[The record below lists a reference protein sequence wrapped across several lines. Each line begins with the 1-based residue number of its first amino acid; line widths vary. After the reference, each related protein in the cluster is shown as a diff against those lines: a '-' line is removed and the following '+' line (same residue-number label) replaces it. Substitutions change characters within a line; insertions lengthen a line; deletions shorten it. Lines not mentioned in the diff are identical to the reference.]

1 MPVVKL
7 NARSITTLPAIG
19 GVRTD
24 YRDEL
29 LPGFFLRVTPQGTRT
44 FGIVYT
50 TREGRLRRCTLGPV
64 GPLGLSDARARAR
77 RLRGAV
83 AQGEDPHGDRMIA
96 RRQPRT
102 AATVATLVEAF
113 LSSKEAMAWRPK
125 TRQEFERILR
135 IEVIPALG
143 RLKPDEVKRGEVR
156 ALVDR
161 LSDRAPIMANRVF
174 EVTRRLYTW
183 AIGKDLVERSPCVGL
198 SKPGAEIQRDRV
210 LSEDEIRAIWSA
222 CDAEPGIIADAFR
235 LMLVTAQR
243 RGEVLSM
250 RWQDV
255 NGAWWTIPAEVA
267 KNGRSHRVPLSPQA
281 LAILERR
288 RESANG
294 PWVFPSPTT
303 DHAIENPQKAAERL
317 RERSRVADLRL
328 HDFRRTAA
336 SLMTGMGISRLT
348 VKKILNHAERDV
360 TAIYDRHSYDPEKRA
375 ALEAWGRRLEQI
387 VNLDSREVPRTQAA
401 SREAAG
407 RGAAVQ

>member
-7 NARSITTLPAIG
+7 NARNITTLPAIG

-29 LPGFFLRVTPQGTRT
+29 LPGIFLRVTPQGTRS

-50 TREGRLRRCTLGPV
+50 TRDGRLRRCTLGPV
-64 GPLGLSDARARAR
+64 GPLGLSDARAQAK

-102 AATVATLVEAF
+102 AATVASLVEAF

-135 IEVIPALG
+135 VEVVPALG
-143 RLKPDEVKRGEVR
+143 HLKPDEVKRGEVR

-183 AIGKDLVERSPCVGL
+183 AIGKDLVETSPCLGL
-198 SKPGAEIQRDRV
+198 SKPGVETQRDRV
-210 LSEDEIRAIWSA
+210 LSEDEIRAVWSA

-255 NGAWWTIPAEVA
+255 DGVWWTIPAEVS

-288 RESANG
+288 REHAEG

-303 DHAIENPQKAAERL
+303 DRPIENPQKATERL
-317 RERSRVADLRL
+317 RARSNVPDLRL

-360 TAIYDRHSYDPEKRA
+360 TAIYDRHSYDPEKQR
-375 ALEAWGRRLEQI
+375 ALEAWGRRLEAI
-387 VNLDSREVPRTQAA
+387 VGGVAQTARVVGLRGPTAA
-401 SREAAG
+401 KGMRAT
-407 RGAAVQ
+407 

>member
-7 NARSITTLPAIG
+7 NARSITTLKAVG

-29 LPGFFLRVTPQGTRT
+29 LPGFFLRVTPHGTRT

-50 TREGRLRRCTLGPV
+50 TRDGRLRRCTLGPV
-64 GPLGLSDARARAR
+64 GPVGLAEARARAK

-83 AQGEDPHGDRMIA
+83 AQGDDPHGDQMKA
-96 RRQPRT
+96 RRQRLT
-102 AATVATLVEAF
+102 AATVEDLVEAF
-113 LSSKEAMAWRPK
+113 LASKEALAWRPK
-125 TRQEFERILR
+125 TRQEFARILR
-135 IEVIPALG
+135 VELVPALG
-143 RLKPDEVKRGEVR
+143 HLKPEEVKRGEIR

-161 LSDRAPIMANRVF
+161 LSDRAPVMANRVF

-183 AIGKDLVERSPCVGL
+183 AIGKDLVETSPCVGL
-198 SKPGAEIQRDRV
+198 SKPSPETQRDRV
-210 LSEDEIRAIWSA
+210 LTEEEIRAVWA
-222 CDAEPGIIADAFR
+222 GCDAEPGIIADAFR

-255 NGAWWTIPAEVA
+255 DGSWWTIPAELA
-267 KNGRSHRVPLSPQA
+267 KNGLAHRVPLSRQA
-281 LAILERR
+281 LAILERLR
-288 RESANG
+288 KRANG

-303 DHAIENPQKAAERL
+303 ARPIENPQKAAERL
-317 RERSRVADLRL
+317 RERSKVADLRL
-328 HDFRRTAA
+328 HDLRRTAA

-360 TAIYDRHSYDPEKRA
+360 TAVYDRHSYDPEKRT
-375 ALEAWGRRLEQI
+375 ALDAWGRRLDAI
-387 VNLDSREVPRTQAA
+387 VSGINGRENIVALRRRA
-401 SREAAG
+401 R
-407 RGAAVQ
+407 

>member
-7 NARSITTLPAIG
+7 NARNITTLKAVG

-29 LPGFFLRVTPQGTRT
+29 LPGFFLRVTPHGTRT

-64 GPLGLSDARARAR
+64 GPVGLAEARARAK

-83 AQGEDPHGDRMIA
+83 AQGDDPHGDQMKA
-96 RRQPRT
+96 RRQRLT
-102 AATVATLVEAF
+102 AATVEDLVEAF
-113 LSSKEAMAWRPK
+113 LASKEALAWRPK
-125 TRQEFERILR
+125 TRQEFARILR
-135 IEVIPALG
+135 AEVAPALG
-143 RLKPDEVKRGEVR
+143 HLKPEEVKRGEIR

-161 LSDRAPIMANRVF
+161 LSDRAPVMANRVF

-183 AIGKDLVERSPCVGL
+183 AIGKDLVETSPCVGL
-198 SKPGAEIQRDRV
+198 SKPSPETQRDRV
-210 LSEDEIRAIWSA
+210 LTEDEIRAVWA
-222 CDAEPGIIADAFR
+222 GCDAEPGIIADPFR

-255 NGAWWTIPAEVA
+255 DGPWWTIPAELA
-267 KNGRSHRVPLSPQA
+267 KNGLAHRVPLSRQA
-281 LAILERR
+281 VAILERLR
-288 RESANG
+288 KRANG

-303 DHAIENPQKAAERL
+303 DRPIENPQKAAERL
-317 RERSRVADLRL
+317 RERSKVLDLRL
-328 HDFRRTAA
+328 HDLRRTAA

-360 TAIYDRHSYDPEKRA
+360 TAVYDRHSYDPEKRS
-375 ALEAWGRRLEQI
+375 ALEAWGRRLEAI
-387 VNLDSREVPRTQAA
+387 VSGTTRQGPCRCTVCGGAVP
-401 SREAAG
+401 S
-407 RGAAVQ
+407 

>member
-7 NARSITTLPAIG
+7 NARNITTLPAIG

-29 LPGFFLRVTPQGTRT
+29 LPGFFLRVTPQGTRS

-64 GPLGLSDARARAR
+64 GPLGLSDARAQAK

-113 LSSKEAMAWRPK
+113 LSSKEAMGWRPK

-135 IEVIPALG
+135 VEVIPALG
-143 RLKPDEVKRGEVR
+143 HLKPDEVKRGEVR
-156 ALVDR
+156 ALIDR

-183 AIGKDLVERSPCVGL
+183 AIGKDLVETSPCLGL
-198 SKPGAEIQRDRV
+198 SKPGHETPRDRV
-210 LSEDEIRAIWSA
+210 LSEDEIRAVWSA

-288 RESANG
+288 HESANG

-303 DHAIENPQKAAERL
+303 GHAIENPQKAAERL
-317 RERSRVADLRL
+317 RERSKVSDLRL

-348 VKKILNHAERDV
+348 VMKILNHAERDV

-375 ALEAWGRRLEQI
+375 ALEAWGRRLAQI
-387 VNLDSREVPRTQAA
+387 VNLASREVSRTQAA

>member
-1 MPVVKL
+1 VPVVTL
-7 NARSITTLPAIG
+7 NARNITTLPAIG

-29 LPGFFLRVTPQGTRT
+29 LPGFFLRVTPQGTRS

-64 GPLGLSDARARAR
+64 GPLGLSDARALAK

-96 RRQPRT
+96 RRQPRS
-102 AATVATLVEAF
+102 AATVASLVNAF

-135 IEVIPALG
+135 VEVIPALG
-143 RLKPDEVKRGEVR
+143 HLNPDEVRRGEVR

-183 AIGKDLVERSPCVGL
+183 AIGKDLVETSPCLGL
-198 SKPGAEIQRDRV
+198 SKPGHETQRDRV
-210 LSEDEIRAIWSA
+210 LSEDEIRAVWSA
-222 CDAEPGIIADAFR
+222 CEAEPGIIADAFR

-281 LAILERR
+281 LAILGRR
-288 RESANG
+288 REGANG

-317 RERSRVADLRL
+317 RERSKVPDLRL

-360 TAIYDRHSYDPEKRA
+360 TAIYDRHSYDPEKRT
-375 ALEAWGRRLEQI
+375 ALEAWGRRLEAI
-387 VNLDSREVPRTQAA
+387 VTSAAGKGHVVALSAQAA
-401 SREAAG
+401 PGVS
-407 RGAAVQ
+407 